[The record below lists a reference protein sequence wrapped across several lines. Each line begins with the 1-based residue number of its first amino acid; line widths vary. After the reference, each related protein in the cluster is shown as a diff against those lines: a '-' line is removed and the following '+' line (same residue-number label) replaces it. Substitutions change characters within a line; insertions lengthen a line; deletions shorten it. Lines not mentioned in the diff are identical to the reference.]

1 MPMDNKKTAVTII
14 KNRFDKF
21 EIYKRENII
30 GGKISADPR
39 SGCLKI
45 NNIGIKVI
53 IITFV
58 ITFKESLGLLD
69 KVVIGVGDVRYNSM
83 AVEMNYTE
91 PFGAKWICS
100 RGVKVSV

>member
-58 ITFKESLGLLD
+58 ITFKESLIDPISERARILD
-69 KVVIGVGDVRYNSM
+69 TMIR
-83 AVEMNYTE
+83 E
-91 PFGAKWICS
+91 PIFAISDGWNK
-100 RGVKVSV
+100 K